1 MPAEQAQLQILKQ
14 LTIKP
19 DSSQRELAQTLG
31 ISLGSVNYCL
41 KALIEKDGA
50 KWRKAARDGN
60 IKLD

>member
-31 ISLGSVNYCL
+31 ISLGSVN
-41 KALIEKDGA
+41 
-50 KWRKAARDGN
+50 
-60 IKLD
+60 